1 MPEANSDDSLVS
13 SGLMV
18 WVSLAFMLWK
28 GVCIEWQN
36 KIIYIFS
43 SFYIELIDMC
53 IVMVIADVNH

>member
-1 MPEANSDDSLVS
+1 LVS